1 VTVRPLSGRGVFD
14 EAAGGGTAKTPDR
27 QCRNHYS
34 AKTIRTFVASVVDA
48 SEGNIDPDRVQ
59 RWNEWAL
66 LQAEKLDP
74 IATGAVWDDVNDRE

>member
-1 VTVRPLSGRGVFD
+1 M
-14 EAAGGGTAKTPDR
+14 
-27 QCRNHYS
+27 
-34 AKTIRTFVASVVDA
+34 ASVVDA